1 MSVRRQAARPGDRRL
16 GAGAAMVLAVMLFT
30 VAGPPATGAASRAG
44 ASAAPAA
51 PGPSITLTGQPAWTE
66 LGGDI
71 AFRLAVTD
79 ATAPNLQVRA
89 IFYNATLSRIAF
101 ERSLDGEGLG
111 RDAVVRSIAVS
122 AMPAIGTDRIFSI
135 GLQDTRLASD
145 PLRVRLPMSSSAHA
159 GVFPV
164 KLQLRDPDSGQVFDD
179 FVTPVVAVRPAV
191 AGETPSEPLQVA
203 SLWNVASSPNPPTIS
218 PGPNPALAAEVGP
231 KGRLGRL
238 ATALGNVRDVAVTV
252 VPNPAT
258 VDAIRSQAALDQR
271 AATVLAAIRSVGQS
285 ELTLS
290 GPYATVDGP
299 SLLRA
304 RLTDA
309 FDASLSTG
317 RTVLESTLAVAVDPT
332 IAPVQPLDERTLA
345 ALRLRGGVTRLVVEP
360 GALAPADAP
369 DQFTTTRPFR
379 IDSAAGSFDALE
391 VNAVTSDLLTRRGPD
406 ALRAQ
411 QLLASLAV
419 IALEQP
425 NRTRGVLINTP
436 LLWDVVSNRVNAV
449 LAGLRNHPLLRSA
462 PTTDLFRI
470 PAETVKGKP
479 YVRTLAPIS
488 PPASPIT
495 EGRYA
500 RTSRAIDAVGSMIGA
515 DRPIVSQLR
524 TQLQLTI
531 ASRVPGTGA
540 AVSQARLRVIDDAV
554 RATAAVIATRA
565 SRSVTLTSRR
575 ASVPLSIE
583 NSSRRPVKV
592 RVTLASQKLDFP
604 KGSDQTVNLP
614 PGNTTIQFDV
624 EARASGTFP
633 VLVSVG
639 SPDGGL
645 DLQRARYTVRSS
657 GVSGVGLVLTIGAG
671 LFLAAWWLTH
681 WRRSRR
687 RPTPAL
693 T

>member
-1 MSVRRQAARPGDRRL
+1 
-16 GAGAAMVLAVMLFT
+16 MLLT
-30 VAGPPATGAASRAG
+30 VTGPPATGARSRSTNR
-44 ASAAPAA
+44 ASAAPGA
-51 PGPSITLTGQPAWTE
+51 PDPSITLTGQPAWTE

-71 AFRLAVTD
+71 AFRLAVTN

-89 IFYNATLSRIAF
+89 IFYSATLSRIAF

-111 RDAVVRSIAVS
+111 RDLVVRSIAVG
-122 AMPAIGTDRIFSI
+122 AMPVVGTDRTFSI
-135 GLQDTRLASD
+135 GLQDPRLASD
-145 PLRVRLPMSSSAHA
+145 PLRVRLPMSSAAHA

-179 FVTPVVAVRPAV
+179 VVTPVVAVRPAV

-203 SLWNVASSPNPPTIS
+203 SLWNIASSPNPPTVN
-218 PGPNPALAAEVGP
+218 PGPNPALATEVGP

-238 ATALGNVRDVAVTV
+238 ATALGDVRDVAVTV

-258 VDAIRSQAALDQR
+258 VDAIRSQAVADPR
-271 AATVLAAIRSVGQS
+271 AAAVLTAIRNVSQS
-285 ELTLS
+285 ALTLS

-299 SLLRA
+299 SLLRS

-317 RTVLESTLAVAVDPT
+317 RTVLESTLEVAIDPT

-345 ALRLRGGVTRLVVEP
+345 ALRSRSGVTRLVVEP

-369 DQFTTTRPFR
+369 DQFTPARPFR
-379 IDSAAGSFDALE
+379 IDSAAGSFDALQ
-391 VNAVTSDLLTRRGPD
+391 VNAIASDLLTRRGPD

-436 LLWDVVSNRVNAV
+436 LLWDVLPNRVNAV
-449 LAGLRNHPLLRSA
+449 LAGLRSHPLLRSA
-462 PTTDLFRI
+462 PATDLFRI
-470 PAETVKGKP
+470 PAETLKGKP

-488 PPASPIT
+488 PPGSPIT
-495 EGRYA
+495 AGSYA
-500 RTSRAIDAVGSMIGA
+500 RTSRSIDAMGSMIGA
-515 DRPIVSQLR
+515 ARPIVSQLR
-524 TQLQLTI
+524 AQLQLTI
-531 ASRVPGTGA
+531 AGRVPGTGA
-540 AVSQARLRVIDDAV
+540 SVSDARVRVIDDAV
-554 RATAAVIATRA
+554 RSATSVVTTRA

-575 ASVPLSIE
+575 AAVPLSLE
-583 NSSRRPVKV
+583 NASARPVRV

-604 KGSDQTVNLP
+604 KGSEKDVPLP
-614 PGNTTIQFDV
+614 PGNTTIQFEV

-645 DLQRARYTVRSS
+645 NLQRARYTVRSS

>member
-1 MSVRRQAARPGDRRL
+1 
-16 GAGAAMVLAVMLFT
+16 MVLAVLLLTIAF
-30 VAGPPATGAASRAG
+30 PPATSSASRASTG
-44 ASAAPAA
+44 ASAASAA

-66 LGGDI
+66 LGGEI
-71 AFRLAVTD
+71 AFRLGLTD
-79 ATAPNLQVRA
+79 AAAPNLQVRA
-89 IFYNATLSRIAF
+89 IFYSATLSRIAF

-111 RDAVVRSIAVS
+111 RDVVVRSIAVS
-122 AMPAIGTDRIFSI
+122 AMPAIGNDRTFTI
-135 GLQDTRLASD
+135 GLQDPRLASD

-179 FVTPVVAVRPAV
+179 FVTPIVAVRPAV
-191 AGETPSEPLQVA
+191 TGETPSEPLQVA
-203 SLWNVASSPNPPTIS
+203 SLWNVASSPNPPTIN
-218 PGPNPALAAEVGP
+218 PGPNPALAADVGP
-231 KGRLGRL
+231 RGRLGRL
-238 ATALGNVRDVAVTV
+238 AAALGDVRDVAITV

-258 VDAIRSQAALDQR
+258 VDALRSQAAVDQR
-271 AATVLAAIRSVGQS
+271 AAAVLAAIRSVSQS

-290 GPYATVDGP
+290 GPYAIADGP

-309 FDASLSTG
+309 FDASLTTG
-317 RTVLESTLAVAVDPT
+317 RTVLESTLEVAVDPT
-332 IAPVQPLDERTLA
+332 IAPVQPLDERALT

-360 GALAPADAP
+360 DVLAPADAP

-379 IDSAAGSFDALE
+379 IDSVAGSFDALE
-391 VNAVTSDLLTRRGPD
+391 VNAIASELLTRRGPD

-436 LLWDVVSNRVNAV
+436 LLWDVLPDRINAV

-462 PTTDLFRI
+462 PATDLFRI

-479 YVRTLAPIS
+479 YVRTLAPNA

-495 EGRYA
+495 EGSYA
-500 RTSRAIDAVGSMIGA
+500 RTSRAIDAMASMIGA

-531 ASRVPGTGA
+531 AGRVPGTGA
-540 AVSQARLRVIDDAV
+540 SVSNARVQLIDDAV
-554 RATAAVIATRA
+554 HSATRVVTTRA

-575 ASVPLSIE
+575 AAVPLSLE
-583 NSSRRPVKV
+583 NTSARPVRV

-604 KGSDQTVNLP
+604 NGSEKDVPLP
-614 PGNTTIQFDV
+614 PGNTTIQFEV

-645 DLQRARYTVRSS
+645 NLQRARYTVRSS

>member
-1 MSVRRQAARPGDRRL
+1 MIARRQAARPRDRRL
-16 GAGAAMVLAVMLFT
+16 GAGAAMVLAVMLLT
-30 VAGPPATGAASRAG
+30 VAGPPATGASRAG

-135 GLQDTRLASD
+135 GLQDPRLASD

-203 SLWNVASSPNPPTIS
+203 SLWNVASSPNPPTIR
-218 PGPNPALAAEVGP
+218 PGPNTALAAEVGP

-271 AATVLAAIRSVGQS
+271 AATVLAAIRSVGPS

-317 RTVLESTLAVAVDPT
+317 RTVLESTLEVAVDPT

-470 PAETVKGKP
+470 PAETVKGKL

-488 PPASPIT
+488 PPASPIP

-583 NSSRRPVKV
+583 NSSRRRVKV

-604 KGSDQTVNLP
+604 KGSDQIVNLP

>member
-1 MSVRRQAARPGDRRL
+1 MI
-16 GAGAAMVLAVMLFT
+16 LAVML
-30 VAGPPATGAASRAG
+30 VAVACPQVGGAASAATTVARA
-44 ASAAPAA
+44 AAVA
-51 PGPSITLTGQPAWTE
+51 PDPSITLTGQPAWTE
-66 LGGDI
+66 LGGDV
-71 AFRLAVTD
+71 AFRLALTD
-79 ATAPNLQVRA
+79 ATAPNLEVRA
-89 IFYNATLSRIAF
+89 IFYGPTLSRIAF
-101 ERSLDGEGLG
+101 ERSLTGDGLG
-111 RDAVVRSIAVS
+111 RDVVARSIAVA
-122 AMPAIGTDRIFSI
+122 AMPVVGNDRIFSI
-135 GLQDTRLASD
+135 GLQDPRLASD
-145 PLRVRLPMSSSAHA
+145 PARVQLPISSSAHA

-164 KLQLRDPDSGQVFDD
+164 KVQLREPDSGRVLDD
-179 FVTPVVAVRPAV
+179 FVTPVVAVRPSV

-203 SLWNVASSPNPPTIS
+203 SLWNVTASPSPPTLD
-218 PGPNPALAAEVGP
+218 PGPNPALTAEVGT

-252 VPNPAT
+252 VPNPGT
-258 VDAIRSQAALDQR
+258 VDAIRSQAAQDQQ
-271 AATVLAAIRSVGQS
+271 AAAVLAAIRSVSQS

-309 FDASLSTG
+309 FDASLTAG
-317 RTVLESTLAVAVDPT
+317 RAVLESTLEVATDPT

-369 DQFTTTRPFR
+369 DQFTPTRPFR

-391 VNAVTSDLLTRRGPD
+391 VNAITSDLLTRRGPD

-436 LLWDVVSNRVNAV
+436 LLWDVKSSRINAV

-462 PTTDLFRI
+462 PATDLFRI
-470 PAETVKGKP
+470 PAATVKGKP
-479 YVRTLAPIS
+479 YVRTLSPIS
-488 PPASPIT
+488 PPSSPIT
-495 EGRYA
+495 QGSYER
-500 RTSRAIDAVGSMIGA
+500 RSRAIDAMASMIGA
-515 DRPIVSQLR
+515 NRPIVSQLR
-524 TQLQLTI
+524 AQLQLTV
-531 ASRVPGTGA
+531 AGRVPGTGA
-540 AVSQARLRVIDDAV
+540 SVSQARVQLIDDAV
-554 RATAAVIATRA
+554 RAATAVITTRA

-583 NSSRRPVKV
+583 NTSRRPVKV
-592 RVTLASQKLDFP
+592 RVTLASQKLGFP
-604 KGSDQTVNLP
+604 KGSEQTIDLP

-687 RPTPAL
+687 HPNPAL
-693 T
+693 A

>member
-1 MSVRRQAARPGDRRL
+1 MLRL
-16 GAGAAMVLAVMLFT
+16 GAGAVVVLAVMLVA
-30 VAGPPATGAASRAG
+30 VAGPSATGAASSSTTV
-44 ASAAPAA
+44 ASATLAA

-66 LGGDI
+66 LGGDV
-71 AFRLAVTD
+71 AFRLALSD
-79 ATAPNLQVRA
+79 ATAPNLEVRA
-89 IFYNATLSRIAF
+89 IFYSATLSRIAF
-101 ERSLDGEGLG
+101 ERSLDGDRLG
-111 RDAVVRSIAVS
+111 RDVVTRSIAVAS
-122 AMPAIGTDRIFSI
+122 MPVVGNDRIFSI
-135 GLQDTRLASD
+135 GLQDPQLASD
-145 PLRVRLPMSSSAHA
+145 PARVRLSIPSSARA

-164 KLQLRDPDSGQVFDD
+164 KLQLREPDSGRVLDD
-179 FVTPVVAVRPAV
+179 FVTPVVAVRPSV

-203 SLWNVASSPNPPTIS
+203 SLWNVAAPPSPPAIT
-218 PGPNPALAAEVGP
+218 PGSDPALAAEVAP

-252 VPNPAT
+252 VPNPGT
-258 VDAIRSQAALDQR
+258 MDAIRSQAALDQR
-271 AATVLAAIRSVGQS
+271 AAAVLTAIRSASQS
-285 ELTLS
+285 ALTLS

-299 SLLRA
+299 SLLREG
-304 RLTDA
+304 LTDA
-309 FDASLSTG
+309 FDASLTTG
-317 RTVLESTLAVAVDPT
+317 RTVLESTLRVAIDPT

-345 ALRLRGGVTRLVVEP
+345 ALRLGGGVTRLVVEP
-360 GALAPADAP
+360 GALAAADAP

-391 VNAVTSDLLTRRGPD
+391 VNAIASDLLTRRGPD

-436 LLWDVVSNRVNAV
+436 LLWDVKSNRVNAV
-449 LAGLRNHPLLRSA
+449 LAGLRDHPLLRSA
-462 PTTDLFRI
+462 PAADLFRI
-470 PAETVKGKP
+470 PAATVKSKP
-479 YVRTLAPIS
+479 YVRTLAPVS

-495 EGRYA
+495 QRSYA
-500 RTSRAIDAVGSMIGA
+500 RTSRAIDATASMIGA
-515 DRPIVSQLR
+515 DRPIVNQLR
-524 TQLQLTI
+524 AQLQLTI
-531 ASRVPGTGA
+531 AGRVPGTGA
-540 AVSQARLRVIDDAV
+540 SVSHARVQRIDDAV
-554 RATAAVIATRA
+554 RAATAVITTRA

-583 NSSRRPVKV
+583 NASPRRVKV

-604 KGSDQTVNLP
+604 KGSEQIIGLP

-687 RPTPAL
+687 NPTPAPA
-693 T
+693 